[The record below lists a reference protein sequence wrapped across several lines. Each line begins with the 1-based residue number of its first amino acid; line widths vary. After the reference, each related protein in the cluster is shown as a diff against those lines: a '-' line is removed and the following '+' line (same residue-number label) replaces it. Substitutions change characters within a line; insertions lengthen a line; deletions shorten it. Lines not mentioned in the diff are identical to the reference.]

1 MLPFCMLF
9 ARQPAIKCCVVT
21 WSVRFLCV
29 ASSHALFYFIKVLSS
44 GGKDMDRESLVASLK
59 NFGQSLARQRM
70 LKESLDDLRKK
81 KAEYERQCKLT
92 EKPGTSNPPEE
103 STYDYKRLSAYDEK
117 HKPKERSKKYK
128 EFCVSFCANLLRI
141 LIFIL
146 LAMGITAG
154 IWLLIWKIA
163 NRNPLEPF
171 TDSEARPI
179 AIGIMVFIMC
189 GVSYWLIAT
198 GKDGLFEY
206 ASFYDF
212 FDGIFDRTYNNR
224 LKRYFAR
231 HKAARLR
238 EYKIDLGENYEKS
251 KKISDETKPK
261 LEKTIALIENKR
273 RELAEVNR
281 AIAEYDILPEKYKYP
296 HAVDSITEY
305 IRDMRA
311 DSIKEAINLYV
322 VESRERS
329 RENIRRFEEER
340 RLEEQR
346 ETSRRLIE
354 EEERRRKA
362 AEEISDTMKDIKNK
376 LDN

>member
-1 MLPFCMLF
+1 
-9 ARQPAIKCCVVT
+9 
-21 WSVRFLCV
+21 
-29 ASSHALFYFIKVLSS
+29 
-44 GGKDMDRESLVASLK
+44 MDRGSLVASLQ

-81 KAEYERQCKLT
+81 EAEYERQCKLT
-92 EKPGTSNPPEE
+92 ERPGTSNPPEE

-117 HKPKERSKKYK
+117 HKPIQKKPTRIVGWLL
-128 EFCVSFCANLLRI
+128 CVLCFVLSFVI
-141 LIFIL
+141 LAPAIYALIMLVLFT
-146 LAMGITAG
+146 LAGYSISETIDVIKSSINEPTSGTFLVGGAAVIGAIIGAWYATAFMAG
-154 IWLLIWKIA
+154 IIGDLM
-163 NRNPLEPF
+163 
-171 TDSEARPI
+171 SE
-179 AIGIMVFIMC
+179 
-189 GVSYWLIAT
+189 SYDERY
-198 GKDGLFEY
+198 KK
-206 ASFYDF
+206 
-212 FDGIFDRTYNNR
+212 R
-224 LKRYFAR
+224 LNKYFAR

-238 EYKIDLGENYEKS
+238 EYKIDLEENYEKS

-340 RLEEQR
+340 RLEEMRTAQQ
-346 ETSRRLIE
+346 EMMYEARRRSDKLQNAQQELID
-354 EEERRRKA
+354 EERRRRKA
-362 AEEISDTMKDIKNK
+362 TEEISDTMKDIKNK

>member
-1 MLPFCMLF
+1 
-9 ARQPAIKCCVVT
+9 
-21 WSVRFLCV
+21 
-29 ASSHALFYFIKVLSS
+29 
-44 GGKDMDRESLVASLK
+44 MDRGSLIASLQ
-59 NFGQSLARQRM
+59 NFRQSLARQRM

-81 KAEYERQCKLT
+81 KAEYERQCKLI

-128 EFCVSFCANLLRI
+128 EFRVSFCAILLRI
-141 LIFIL
+141 LLFIL
-146 LAMGITAG
+146 LAMAITAG

-163 NRNPLEPF
+163 KRNPLEPF
-171 TDSEARPI
+171 ADSEARPI
-179 AIGIMVFIMC
+179 AIGIMFFIMC
-189 GVSYWLIAT
+189 GVIYWLIVS
-198 GKDGLFEY
+198 GNDGLFEY

-212 FDGIFDRTYNNR
+212 FDGLFERTYNKR

-231 HKAARLR
+231 HKAARSR
-238 EYKIDLGENYEKS
+238 EYNKDLAENHEKS

-261 LEKTIALIENKR
+261 LTETIALIENKR

-281 AIAEYDILPEKYKYP
+281 VIAEYDILPEKYKYFD
-296 HAVDSITEY
+296 AVDRITEY

-340 RLEEQR
+340 RLEEMRTAQQ
-346 ETSRRLIE
+346 EMMYEARRRSEKLQNAQQELID
-354 EEERRRKA
+354 EERRRRKA
-362 AEEISDTMKDIKNK
+362 TEEISDTMKDIKNK

>member
-1 MLPFCMLF
+1 
-9 ARQPAIKCCVVT
+9 
-21 WSVRFLCV
+21 
-29 ASSHALFYFIKVLSS
+29 
-44 GGKDMDRESLVASLK
+44 MDRGSLVASLK
-59 NFGQSLARQRM
+59 NFGQNLARQRE
-70 LKESLDDLRKK
+70 LEASLDDLRKK

-103 STYDYKRLSAYDEK
+103 STYDYKRLSAYDKK
-117 HKPKERSKKYK
+117 HKPKERSRKYK
-128 EFCVSFCANLLRI
+128 EFRVSFCANLLRI

-154 IWLLIWKIA
+154 IWLLICKIA
-163 NRNPLEPF
+163 KGNPLEPF

-189 GVSYWLIAT
+189 GVSYWLIAV
-198 GKDGLFEY
+198 GNDGLFKY

-212 FDGIFDRTYNNR
+212 FDGVFDRTYNNR

-238 EYKIDLGENYEKS
+238 EYKIDLEENYEKS

-296 HAVDSITEY
+296 DAVDSITEY

-329 RENIRRFEEER
+329 RENIRRYEEER
-340 RLEEQR
+340 RLEEMRTAQQ
-346 ETSRRLIE
+346 EMMYEARRRSEELQNAQQELID
-354 EEERRRKA
+354 EERRRRKA
-362 AEEISDTMKDIKNK
+362 TEEISDTMKDIKNK

>member
-1 MLPFCMLF
+1 
-9 ARQPAIKCCVVT
+9 
-21 WSVRFLCV
+21 
-29 ASSHALFYFIKVLSS
+29 
-44 GGKDMDRESLVASLK
+44 MDRGSLVASLQ

-70 LKESLDDLRKK
+70 LKESLDDLGKK

-103 STYDYKRLSAYDEK
+103 STYDYKRLSAYDKK
-117 HKPKERSKKYK
+117 HKPKERSRKYK
-128 EFCVSFCANLLRI
+128 EFRVSFCANLLRI

-189 GVSYWLIAT
+189 GVSYWLIAA
-198 GKDGLFEY
+198 GNDGLFEY

-212 FDGIFDRTYNNR
+212 FDGVFDRTYNNR

-238 EYKIDLGENYEKS
+238 EYKIDLEENYEKS

-340 RLEEQR
+340 RLEEMRTAQQ
-346 ETSRRLIE
+346 EMMYEARRRSEKLQNAQQELIDE
-354 EEERRRKA
+354 ERRRRKA
-362 AEEISDTMKDIKNK
+362 AEETRDTMKDIKNK